1 MTCFWWSIAGFFL
14 VAIVAYRIGMIDG
27 KSIQRLADLREAV
40 KRRRAF

>member
-27 KSIQRLADLREAV
+27 KSIQRLAENPVSADALG
-40 KRRRAF
+40 